1 MYQIV
6 INSKKHSKS
15 IITEMTGSTAHW
27 KFKVCDRLS
36 TTRKSLLGKR
46 KLTVV

>member
-1 MYQIV
+1 
-6 INSKKHSKS
+6 
-15 IITEMTGSTAHW
+15 MTGSTAHW